1 MLYNNTCAR
10 KIPRQLYFSTIYNWR
25 EVRCESMSNVIVKEN
40 ETLDSALRRFK
51 RSCAKAGIQQE
62 IRKREH
68 YEKPSVRRM
77 NLCIKLIIKPLRSLL
92 KLLFNRIFYVA
103 LALVVQLAWLLI
115 ALFRLMEY
123 SRWVTIGMQAIGFLV
138 VLWIVNKKINPSY
151 KLAWTM
157 LILIFPVFGVSLYL
171 LFGKSRIGAVME
183 QHYQNLIDETA
194 EYLEG
199 SELTRKRLNED
210 DRSMRIQSDYIWQY
224 SRYPVHE
231 NTTAEY
237 FQVGDD
243 MFPVLVHELEQAK
256 HFIFIEYFIIND
268 GVMWQ
273 TILNIL
279 EKKAKEGVDVRL
291 IYDGFGCLTTLP
303 YKYDQEMRRRGI
315 KCEVFNRFRPILNI
329 IQNNRDHRKIC
340 VIDGWTGFTGGINLA
355 DEYIN
360 QRKRFGHWKDTAVM
374 LKGEGVWNMT
384 AMFLYMWGIVTRT
397 DTSLDFGNYVPHR
410 WHPNDFPGSGYVQ
423 PFCDSPLD
431 DEIVGENV
439 YLNIINR
446 AKNYVYICTPYLII
460 DNEMMTALCL
470 AAKSGVDVRI
480 MTPGI
485 PDKKMVFLLTQSY
498 YKQLLE
504 AGVKIYE
511 YQPGFLHAK
520 SFVCDD
526 KVGVVGTIN
535 LDYRSLYL
543 HFEDGVWMYKNDVI
557 LDIRDD
563 FTETLEYCDPI
574 DLAFCQK
581 RNIVVRAIQ
590 NVLRVFAPLL

>member
-1 MLYNNTCAR
+1 
-10 KIPRQLYFSTIYNWR
+10 
-25 EVRCESMSNVIVKEN
+25 
-40 ETLDSALRRFK
+40 
-51 RSCAKAGIQQE
+51 
-62 IRKREH
+62 
-68 YEKPSVRRM
+68 M

-243 MFPVLVHELEQAK
+243 MFPVLVRELKQAK
-256 HFIFIEYFIIND
+256 KYIFIEYFIIND

-279 EKKAKEGVDVRL
+279 EEKAAEGVDVRL

-303 YKYDQEMRRRGI
+303 HKYYEELQKKGI
-315 KCEVFNRFRPILNI
+315 KCQVFNPFRPILNI
-329 IQNNRDHRKIC
+329 IQNNRDHRKLCI
-340 VIDGWTGFTGGINLA
+340 IDGWVGFTGGINLA

-360 QRKRFGHWKDTAVM
+360 QKARFGHWKDTAVM
-374 LKGEGVWNMT
+374 LKGEAVWNMT
-384 AMFLYMWGIVTRT
+384 VMFLHMWAVIGRSEESI
-397 DTSLDFGNYVPHR
+397 DYEAYFPHR
-410 WHPNDFPGSGYVQ
+410 YHEGEFESEGFVQ
-423 PFCDSPLD
+423 PFCDTPLD
-431 DEIVGENV
+431 EEVVGEDV
-439 YLNIINR
+439 YLNIINK
-446 AKNYVYICTPYLII
+446 AKKYVYICTPYLII

-485 PDKKMVFLLTQSY
+485 PDKKLVFILTQSY
-498 YKQLLE
+498 YRQLLE

-520 SFVCDD
+520 SFVSDD
-526 KVGVVGTIN
+526 EIGVVGTIN

-543 HFEDGVWMYKNDVI
+543 HFEDGVWIYRNRVI
-557 LDIRDD
+557 QDIKDD
-563 FTETLEYCDPI
+563 FIQTMEYCRQIEPE
-574 DLAFCQK
+574 FCLN
-581 RNIVVRAIQ
+581 RNIGLRIMQNIFRA
-590 NVLRVFAPLL
+590 FAPLM

>member
-1 MLYNNTCAR
+1 MRKNPWLYGQGFLIKKKDQERLT
-10 KIPRQLYFSTIYNWR
+10 R
-25 EVRCESMSNVIVKEN
+25 EKS
-40 ETLDSALRRFK
+40 
-51 RSCAKAGIQQE
+51 
-62 IRKREH
+62 
-68 YEKPSVRRM
+68 M
-77 NLCIKLIIKPLRSLL
+77 NLFIKLIIKPLRSLL

-115 ALFRLMEY
+115 ALFRIMEY
-123 SRWVTIGMQAIGFLV
+123 SRWVTIGMQIVGVLV
-138 VLWIVNKKINPSY
+138 VLWIVNKTINPSY

-157 LILIFPVFGVSLYL
+157 LILIFPVFGGSLYL
-171 LFGKSRIGAVME
+171 LFGKSRIGTVME

-397 DTSLDFGNYVPHR
+397 DTSLDFGNYAPHR
-410 WHPNDFPGSGYVQ
+410 WHPDEFPGSGYVQ

-543 HFEDGVWMYKNDVI
+543 HFEDGVWMYKNDVV

>member
-1 MLYNNTCAR
+1 MRKNPWLYGQGFLIKKKDQERLT
-10 KIPRQLYFSTIYNWR
+10 R
-25 EVRCESMSNVIVKEN
+25 EKS
-40 ETLDSALRRFK
+40 
-51 RSCAKAGIQQE
+51 
-62 IRKREH
+62 
-68 YEKPSVRRM
+68 M
-77 NLCIKLIIKPLRSLL
+77 NLFIKLIIKPLRSLL

-123 SRWVTIGMQAIGFLV
+123 SRWVTIGMQIVGVLV
-138 VLWIVNKKINPSY
+138 VLWIVNKTINPSY

-157 LILIFPVFGVSLYL
+157 LILIFPVFGGSLYL
-171 LFGKSRIGAVME
+171 LFGKSRIGTVME

-397 DTSLDFGNYVPHR
+397 DTSLDFGNYAPHR
-410 WHPNDFPGSGYVQ
+410 WHPDEFPGSGYVQ

-543 HFEDGVWMYKNDVI
+543 HFEDGVWMYKNDVV

>member
-1 MLYNNTCAR
+1 
-10 KIPRQLYFSTIYNWR
+10 
-25 EVRCESMSNVIVKEN
+25 
-40 ETLDSALRRFK
+40 
-51 RSCAKAGIQQE
+51 
-62 IRKREH
+62 
-68 YEKPSVRRM
+68 M
-77 NLCIKLIIKPLRSLL
+77 NLIIKLIIKPLRSLL

-103 LALVVQLAWLLI
+103 LALVVQLSWLLI

-123 SRWVTIGMQAIGFLV
+123 SRWVTIGMQVVGFLV

-171 LFGKSRIGAVME
+171 LFGKSRIGTVME

-199 SELTRKRLNED
+199 SECTRKHLNED

-243 MFPVLVHELEQAK
+243 MFPVLVRELKQAK
-256 HFIFIEYFIIND
+256 KYIFIEYFIIND

-279 EKKAKEGVDVRL
+279 EEKAAEGVDVRL

-303 YKYDQEMRRRGI
+303 HKYYEELQKKGI
-315 KCEVFNRFRPILNI
+315 KCQVFNPFRPILNI
-329 IQNNRDHRKIC
+329 IQNNRDHRKLCI
-340 VIDGWTGFTGGINLA
+340 IDGWVGFTGGINLA

-360 QRKRFGHWKDTAVM
+360 QKARFGHWKDTAVM
-374 LKGEGVWNMT
+374 LKGEAVWNMT
-384 AMFLYMWGIVTRT
+384 VMFLHMWAVIGRSEESI
-397 DTSLDFGNYVPHR
+397 DYEAYFPHR
-410 WHPNDFPGSGYVQ
+410 YHEGEFESEGFVQ
-423 PFCDSPLD
+423 PFCDTPLD
-431 DEIVGENV
+431 EEVVGEDV
-439 YLNIINR
+439 YLNIINK
-446 AKNYVYICTPYLII
+446 AKKYVYICTPYLII

-485 PDKKMVFLLTQSY
+485 PDKKLVFILTQSY
-498 YKQLLE
+498 YRQLLE

-520 SFVCDD
+520 SFVSDD
-526 KVGVVGTIN
+526 EIGVVGTIN

-543 HFEDGVWMYKNDVI
+543 HFEDGVWIYRNRVI
-557 LDIRDD
+557 QDIKDD
-563 FTETLEYCDPI
+563 FIQTMEYCRQIEPE
-574 DLAFCQK
+574 FCLN
-581 RNIVVRAIQ
+581 RNIGLRIMQNIFRA
-590 NVLRVFAPLL
+590 FAPLM